1 MQNDRGQPVTARVE
15 GIEYDGK
22 IYNLPLYNRKG
33 GFYSREEALD
43 IYKEAIDKGLIQG
56 YPKEFDGDIKNH
68 PANIA
73 ARKEHK
79 MMDADAELALKNV
92 GFKDGKRVPKTYGGL
107 LNNLQR
113 RKKFALGATVAGL
126 LTREIL
132 DQLPN
137 NSLSWWL
144 K

>member
-1 MQNDRGQPVTARVE
+1 MLATLKARQ
-15 GIEYDGK
+15 
-22 IYNLPLYNRKG
+22 
-33 GFYSREEALD
+33 EER
-43 IYKEAIDKGLIQG
+43 I
-56 YPKEFDGDIKNH
+56 
-68 PANIA
+68 
-73 ARKEHK
+73 
-79 MMDADAELALKNV
+79 
-92 GFKDGKRVPKTYGGL
+92 PKTYGGL

-137 NSLSWWL
+137 KVYRGGSSRIITSKEGTSTEFATQDKIQN